1 MDSTTTYGDDVQSLG
16 SPVGFVDVAELD
28 TLFRKW
34 TWECRGPRAAKTLL
48 KKNKKLLLD
57 IKILN
62 YNEGSVVS
70 VRRRVAQRPQCEMKT
85 YKLVVFRL
93 K

>member
-48 KKNKKLLLD
+48 KKNKKLLSD

-62 YNEGSVVS
+62 YDNEGSVVS
-70 VRRRVAQRPQCEMKT
+70 VRRPQCEMQT